1 MWGRLPTCAP
11 IANRRSPGGLN
22 NPPQD
27 AILPHK
33 GESMKPITCLFLLA
47 CTSTWAQSTAD
58 RVVGALSDRA
68 LAEHVATLKTDDR
81 IAMYSAIVNSRPSE
95 PAHYQVL
102 LASAYVQKS
111 RETTD
116 FSYLDKAVSI
126 LNGILSSDNANYEAL
141 RLLTETQLERHLFST
156 AAESSRRL
164 IQISPAD
171 PWNWGTLGDAYVEM
185 GEYEK
190 GAEAYQKMVSLR
202 PDLASYNRAAHFRFL
217 YGDVPAA
224 IAIMKKAIDS
234 GSSSPENVAWCMV
247 DLGNIYFK
255 SGQLALA
262 QQSFTDS
269 LRTFKNYHPAYAGL
283 GRVLAETGDIRG
295 AIGNYR
301 RAQEIT
307 PLPDYAAALF
317 DLYKKTGQDDLAA
330 QQMDL
335 LDAIDKVSVASGEK
349 ANRNLA
355 LAFADHDVKL
365 VRALQLAQGELE
377 FRRDVYT
384 YDALALALYKNHRI
398 AEAREYLEKALALKT
413 PEPGFRLHSE
423 IISQATAKE
432 RSTQ

>member
-1 MWGRLPTCAP
+1 MKLFTC
-11 IANRRSPGGLN
+11 
-22 NPPQD
+22 
-27 AILPHK
+27 IL
-33 GESMKPITCLFLLA
+33 LLA
-47 CTSTWAQSTAD
+47 SASAWAQSTAD

-81 IAMYSAIVNSRPSE
+81 IAMYSAIVNSKPSD

-116 FSYLDKAVSI
+116 FSYLDKAVAV
-126 LNGILSSDNANYEAL
+126 LNGVLSSDNANYEAL

-156 AAESSRRL
+156 AVESSRRL

-190 GAEAYQKMVSLR
+190 GAEAYQTMVSLR

-224 IAIMKKAIDS
+224 IAIMKKAIEA

-262 QQSFTDS
+262 QQSFTDA

-283 GRVLAETGDIRG
+283 GRVLAETGDVSG

-317 DLYKKTGQDDLAA
+317 DLYKKTGQDDLAT

-335 LDAIDKVSVASGEK
+335 LNVIDKVSVASGEK

-365 VRALQLAQGELE
+365 DRALQLTQGELE

-384 YDALALALYKNHRI
+384 YDALAWALYKNHRI
-398 AEAREYLEKALALKT
+398 AEAQQYMEKALALKT
-413 PEPGFRLHSE
+413 PEPGFRLHSD
-423 IISQATAKE
+423 IIMHAAAEE

>member
-11 IANRRSPGGLN
+11 IANRRSPSGLN
-22 NPPQD
+22 NPPKD

-33 GESMKPITCLFLLA
+33 GESMKLLISIFLLA

-81 IAMYSAIVNSRPSE
+81 IAMYSAIVNSKPSD
-95 PAHYQVL
+95 PAHYEVL

-116 FSYLDKAVSI
+116 FSYLDKAVAV
-126 LNGILSSDNANYEAL
+126 LNGVLSSDNANYEAL

-156 AAESSRRL
+156 AVDSSRRL

-185 GEYEK
+185 GDYEK

-224 IAIMKKAIDS
+224 IAIMKKAIES

-262 QQSFTDS
+262 RQSFTDA
-269 LRTFKNYHPAYAGL
+269 LRTFKNYYPAYAGL
-283 GRVLAETGDIRG
+283 GRVLAETGDVPG
-295 AIGNYR
+295 AIQNYR

-317 DLYKKTGQDDLAA
+317 DLYEKTGQDDLAT

-335 LDAIDKVSVASGEK
+335 LDVIDKVSIANGEK

-384 YDALALALYKNHRI
+384 YDALAWALYKNHRVP
-398 AEAREYLEKALALKT
+398 EAREYMEKALALKT

-423 IISQATAKE
+423 IILNAAAKE
-432 RSTQ
+432 RSSQ